1 MEEKVRL
8 LAEDLHISGALARDL
23 LMLAGGNVS
32 LVHEASDKCFGIQSV
47 KAYIID
53 HRIAKLEEE

>member
-1 MEEKVRL
+1 MDDEKVRL

-23 LMLAGGNVS
+23 LTLAGGNVS
-32 LVHEASDKCFGIQSV
+32 LVHDASEECTGIQSV

-53 HRIAKLEEE
+53 KRVARLEE